1 TWGLNLLSSR
11 VFAKLPKT
19 ESKARSEGFTRLTG
33 ECSGGKFLG
42 HRYMK
47 GLDTA
52 AVLIF
57 DDNGY
62 IAGIQH
68 GSAKKIIKIHK

>member
-68 GSAKKIIKIHK
+68 G